1 MTPAP
6 NQTQSFRDL
15 HKPGDP
21 FVLANV
27 WDSGSAKLLA
37 ALGAQ
42 ALATSSAGHAFTL
55 GVKDMGEIRRAQ
67 SLSHAHELASATNL
81 PLSADLENG
90 YGHSPIDVA
99 ETIRMAGKAG
109 VAGCCIED
117 TALPEKIPYDFNFAV
132 ERISAAVDA
141 ARALDED
148 FVLTARADGVMT
160 GQYDTDEAIR
170 RIRAF
175 EAVGAD
181 VLYVPLPPSM
191 DDLARICSSVK
202 APVNAL
208 AAGQFAQ
215 FTVTDY
221 ANIGVARISI
231 GSAMARIT
239 HAAIVQSAKEIF
251 GKGDFSSF
259 LNGIGGDEVESLF
272 DSIK

>member
-1 MTPAP
+1 MTPSP
-6 NQTQSFRDL
+6 RQTPSFREL
-15 HKPGDP
+15 HKPGEP

-27 WDSGSAKLLA
+27 WDSGSAKLFA

-42 ALATSSAGHAFTL
+42 ALATTSAGHAFTL
-55 GVKDMGEIRRAQ
+55 GVKDMGGISRVE
-67 SLSHAHELASATNL
+67 SLKHAHELVGATHL

-99 ETIRMAGKAG
+99 TTIRMAGNAG

-117 TALPEKIPYDFNFAV
+117 TALPNKMPYDFDFAV

-141 ARALDED
+141 IRKLDED

-170 RIRAF
+170 RIQAF
-175 EAVGAD
+175 EAAGAD

-191 DDLARICSSVK
+191 EDLARICKSVK

-215 FTVTDY
+215 YTVADY
-221 ANIGVARISI
+221 ANIGIARISL
-231 GSAMARIT
+231 GSAMARVT
-239 HAAIVQSAKEIF
+239 HATIVNSAKEIF
-251 GKGDFSSF
+251 AKGDFSSF
-259 LNGIGGDEVESLF
+259 LNGISSAEVEDLF
-272 DSIK
+272 ESIE

>member
-1 MTPAP
+1 MTPSP
-6 NQTQSFRDL
+6 RQTPSFREL
-15 HKPGDP
+15 HKPGEP

-27 WDSGSAKLLA
+27 WDSGSAKLFA

-42 ALATSSAGHAFTL
+42 ALATTSAGHAFTL
-55 GVKDMGEIRRAQ
+55 GVKDMGGISRVE
-67 SLSHAHELASATNL
+67 SLKHAHELVGATHL

-99 ETIRMAGKAG
+99 TTIRMAGNAG

-117 TALPEKIPYDFNFAV
+117 TALPNKMPYDFDFAV

-141 ARALDED
+141 VRKLDED

-170 RIRAF
+170 RIQAF
-175 EAVGAD
+175 EAAGAD

-191 DDLARICSSVK
+191 EDLARICKSVK

-215 FTVTDY
+215 YTVADY
-221 ANIGVARISI
+221 ANIGIARISL
-231 GSAMARIT
+231 GSAMARVT
-239 HAAIVQSAKEIF
+239 HATIVNSAKEIF
-251 GKGDFSSF
+251 AKGDFSSF
-259 LNGIGGDEVESLF
+259 LNGISSAEVEDLF
-272 DSIK
+272 ESIE